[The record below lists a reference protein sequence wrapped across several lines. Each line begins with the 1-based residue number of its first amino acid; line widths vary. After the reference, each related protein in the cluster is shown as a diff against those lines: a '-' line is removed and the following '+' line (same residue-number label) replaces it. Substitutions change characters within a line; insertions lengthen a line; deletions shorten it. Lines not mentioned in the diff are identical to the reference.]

1 MLIFWRGSNATLL
14 NKQPCLFNRIISKK
28 RKTTPSPLRPGG
40 VALLGIAQRRI
51 RIKYAQKSR
60 KDPRVKPLT
69 ESIKTVWDWM
79 QINRRKKNMTACHLA
94 AKMGIATALIHLWED
109 GTNQPDSQQLK
120 VLALHF
126 GVNG

>member
-1 MLIFWRGSNATLL
+1 
-14 NKQPCLFNRIISKK
+14 
-28 RKTTPSPLRPGG
+28 
-40 VALLGIAQRRI
+40 
-51 RIKYAQKSR
+51 
-60 KDPRVKPLT
+60 
-69 ESIKTVWDWM
+69 M